1 VARWGIGGGAV
12 ITLSTLGLIAIIG
25 VTLIGGIALAWHVHA
40 SYMAMN
46 ERDRRFVRGCEVA
59 DEAENGE
66 CR

>member
-1 VARWGIGGGAV
+1 M
-12 ITLSTLGLIAIIG
+12 ITLSALGLIAIIA
-25 VTLIGGIALAWHVHA
+25 VSIIGGVGLAWHVHA

-46 ERDRRFVRGCEVA
+46 ERDRRFVRDCEVD